1 MLFELDRATW
11 SNTEQMGREFL
22 SYCLEPWLRALEGAL
37 NRALFTDAER
47 GRFAVRFDRD
57 DLTRADLAT
66 RATVINSLI
75 ASQTINPNEGRD
87 WLGLSP
93 RDGGD
98 QFLNPN
104 ISAVPATGEPDQ

>member
-1 MLFELDRATW
+1 
-11 SNTEQMGREFL
+11 MGCEFL

-87 WLGLSP
+87 
-93 RDGGD
+93 
-98 QFLNPN
+98 
-104 ISAVPATGEPDQ
+104 